1 MSENG
6 EIQSIENAILTAI
19 EIIEKKM
26 KKRTDLGRIC
36 KLVIS
41 DKNGLSTDDIENAV
55 SQMHKDER
63 LKLKR
68 YNEGP
73 ASYKINKDHEIM
85 ETYSGIGKE
94 YDNETVKDSTADDNN
109 HTMQDSFLDFLDDVS
124 TPEKTST
131 YGDRAQKSGCRG
143 LEYHSPR
150 IMHEDPS
157 IAPSQGFSQAINY
170 GNLVEVIGKMADTLN
185 RHAEMLR
192 DEKSLNAMLRD
203 TIDTLKGEVLEKSL
217 RIKELEES
225 VRQALGK
232 DQQALEPPEGRQMQA
247 LNHPESQRSK
257 EPEPT
262 PTPSFDAQ
270 LGAYIQSKREKYEE
284 LLVKRKADEM
294 HSLNK
299 LQQQKP
305 EQASMQKRNKRIK
318 QKSSLAPQVQMADIK
333 DQNKHAPASAAKG
346 KQTSSFT
353 WKKGTVLITGDSM
366 LNNIDESKLQM
377 KCDVKVRP
385 FSGATTE
392 DMHSYLKPLLK
403 KGPTTVFL
411 HIGTNDAT
419 ANGIDSDSLVKRI
432 LHLKEEIEKSVDGCK
447 VILSLPIRRRDNI
460 KANEI
465 LSEVCDKI
473 MALKLD
479 LINNN
484 NIMHEQLGRRGLHL
498 NQHGNA
504 RFALNLINKLR
515 YV

>member
-1 MSENG
+1 
-6 EIQSIENAILTAI
+6 
-19 EIIEKKM
+19 
-26 KKRTDLGRIC
+26 
-36 KLVIS
+36 
-41 DKNGLSTDDIENAV
+41 
-55 SQMHKDER
+55 
-63 LKLKR
+63 
-68 YNEGP
+68 
-73 ASYKINKDHEIM
+73 
-85 ETYSGIGKE
+85 
-94 YDNETVKDSTADDNN
+94 
-109 HTMQDSFLDFLDDVS
+109 
-124 TPEKTST
+124 
-131 YGDRAQKSGCRG
+131 
-143 LEYHSPR
+143 
-150 IMHEDPS
+150 
-157 IAPSQGFSQAINY
+157 
-170 GNLVEVIGKMADTLN
+170 
-185 RHAEMLR
+185 
-192 DEKSLNAMLRD
+192 
-203 TIDTLKGEVLEKSL
+203 
-217 RIKELEES
+217 
-225 VRQALGK
+225 
-232 DQQALEPPEGRQMQA
+232 
-247 LNHPESQRSK
+247 
-257 EPEPT
+257 
-262 PTPSFDAQ
+262 
-270 LGAYIQSKREKYEE
+270 
-284 LLVKRKADEM
+284 
-294 HSLNK
+294 
-299 LQQQKP
+299 
-305 EQASMQKRNKRIK
+305 MQKRNKRIK

-333 DQNKHAPASAAKG
+333 DQNKHAPASAAKE